1 MSWPGSSSCVVL
13 LWLMTQCSVWYP
25 AIILISIFTFERETP
40 ICPPVQQY
48 TQLFWNWL
56 QVIKWKKL
64 VAKCNHFH
72 IVVIA
77 NTAWSA
83 ADMARWMPSH
93 FLQLQ
98 VSMLSA
104 YYPLPCSLHTGKV
117 TKQLRILLNLTIFM
131 QYCIQLLTMIFKG
144 CLLCFPHGISY
155 VFKNTSV

>member
-1 MSWPGSSSCVVL
+1 MHCLALTHNTMFCVISRYNFNL
-13 LWLMTQCSVWYP
+13 HIYIWKGDTHLSTSA
-25 AIILISIFTFERETP
+25 AI
-40 ICPPVQQY
+40 Y

-83 ADMARWMPSH
+83 EDMARWMLSH

-104 YYPLPCSLHTGKV
+104 YYPLPRSLHTGKV

-155 VFKNTSV
+155 VFKNASV